1 MYESICNISSIKGK
15 DLLLHF
21 SVSLALSI
29 YLSFPQSL
37 SVYVSGSLF
46 FCPCLSVCLSV
57 SLSHFLLSFFL
68 SPSLS
73 LLPFFPRLLIVPP
86 LSRSFGRRKCLTVWQ

>member
-21 SVSLALSI
+21 SLSR
-29 YLSFPQSL
+29 SL
-37 SVYVSGSLF
+37 SLFICHFLSLCLSMCLDLF
-46 FCPCLSVCLSV
+46 FCASLSVCLSV

-73 LLPFFPRLLIVPP
+73 LLLFFPRLLIVPP